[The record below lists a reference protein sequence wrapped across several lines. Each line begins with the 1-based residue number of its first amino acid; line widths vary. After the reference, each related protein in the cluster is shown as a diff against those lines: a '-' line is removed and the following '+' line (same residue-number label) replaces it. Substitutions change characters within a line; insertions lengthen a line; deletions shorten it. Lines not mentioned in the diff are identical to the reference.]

1 VLTPLAQAVCQL
13 APEAQPSLH
22 GASGSHGP
30 AVRAANLK
38 TAGNKT
44 PACSLLV
51 GMDPL
56 SSGEFGAERIWQSPP
71 AAPLTRQSR
80 EAEFTEYVQAR
91 LPWLRR
97 IAYRLTQDWQ
107 LADDLTQVT
116 ITSLYMHWSRA
127 RDASSTDAYARTIL
141 VRAFIAERRSPWTRR
156 VQLDGSHAEHAAAAA
171 DHDACLDV
179 RAALAALPPRQRAT
193 VVLRYCYGLP
203 IDQTASELG
212 CSEGTV
218 KSQTAKALAALRRAL
233 APLEAWKV

>member
-1 VLTPLAQAVCQL
+1 MDLLPPRELGT
-13 APEAQPSLH
+13 
-22 GASGSHGP
+22 GSIRRSSP
-30 AVRAANLK
+30 AV
-38 TAGNKT
+38 
-44 PACSLLV
+44 PV
-51 GMDPL
+51 
-56 SSGEFGAERIWQSPP
+56 
-71 AAPLTRQSR
+71 TRQSR
-80 EAEFTEYVQAR
+80 EAEYTEYVQAR

-107 LADDLTQVT
+107 LADDLTQVA
-116 ITSLYMHWSRA
+116 ITSLYTHWNRA

-156 VQLDGSHAEHAAAAA
+156 VQLDGGYPERATATT

-203 IDQTASELG
+203 IDQTAKELG

-218 KSQTAKALAALRRAL
+218 KSQTAKALTTLRRAL
-233 APLEAWKV
+233 APVEGWKV

>member
-1 VLTPLAQAVCQL
+1 MTSSEYGTEIIVLP
-13 APEAQPSLH
+13 
-22 GASGSHGP
+22 
-30 AVRAANLK
+30 
-38 TAGNKT
+38 
-44 PACSLLV
+44 
-51 GMDPL
+51 
-56 SSGEFGAERIWQSPP
+56 PP
-71 AAPLTRQSR
+71 AGPPVRPSR
-80 EAEFTEYVQAR
+80 EAEYTDYVRAR

-107 LADDLTQVT
+107 HADDLTQDA
-116 ITSLYMHWSRA
+116 ITSLYTHWNRA

-156 VQLDGSHAEHAAAAA
+156 VQLDGGYPEHAAVAA
-171 DHDACLDV
+171 DHDARLDI

-203 IDQTASELG
+203 IDQTAKELG

>member
-1 VLTPLAQAVCQL
+1 MPRR
-13 APEAQPSLH
+13 S
-22 GASGSHGP
+22 
-30 AVRAANLK
+30 ANLK

-51 GMDPL
+51 SMDLLPPSESGSESIRQSSSAGPL
-56 SSGEFGAERIWQSPP
+56 M
-71 AAPLTRQSR
+71 RQSR

-107 LADDLTQVT
+107 LADDLTQVA
-116 ITSLYMHWSRA
+116 ITSLYTHWNRA

-156 VQLDGSHAEHAAAAA
+156 VQLDGGYPEHAAATA
-171 DHDACLDV
+171 DHDARLDV

-203 IDQTASELG
+203 IDQTAKELG

-233 APLEAWKV
+233 ATLEAWKA